1 MHGFNYAPSLCGNML
16 MKCAFAALEMREIEN
31 GWSPLGPLFTDDNSE
46 HRWPIENALGADWST
61 VHPRNDEQR

>member
-1 MHGFNYAPSLCGNML
+1 